1 MKCKSCPIDKVKNP
15 IVRGSVVRFVDEH
28 GRLWNGKQCPD
39 CYKAYNKERMRLS
52 RLPKVIS
59 TPSDV

>member
-1 MKCKSCPIDKVKNP
+1 MKCKSCPEDKVKNP
-15 IVRGSVVRFVDEH
+15 IVRETTVRFVDDK

-52 RLPKVIS
+52 RLPKAS
-59 TPSDV
+59 LAPSDI